1 MNRKQLIKPLLFLG
15 SLLLLSG
22 CGSDSA
28 KTYSN
33 SSYAATSQSSSE
45 GDYGWYE
52 ESSDEMDMA
61 ATDTTE
67 DAEPAEA
74 GSGIPDEA
82 LNDQA
87 NRKLIKTVSL
97 SMETQAF
104 DEMKAQL
111 EEAITSFGGYVESS
125 DYNIPTGSYSKNR
138 FYSITVRVP
147 SDKLDEFT
155 DKVGNL
161 GTITNKSEN
170 VEDVTLDYV
179 DKEAYLESLRT
190 EYNRVT
196 ELLEEATDLDQILAL
211 ESKLSDLRY
220 EINSY
225 ESRLRTYDNLID
237 YSTVYLYISE
247 VQYVTDVQPTVGS
260 RISNG
265 FRDSLLTIRDFFVNL
280 IVFLLANLPILLL
293 IAIFIVLIVVIV
305 RKIPKKIRN
314 KDKKKP
320 SKRKEENEEDKE
332 NGN

>member
-1 MNRKQLIKPLLFLG
+1 MNRKRLIKPLLFLG

-33 SSYAATSQSSSE
+33 SSYATTSQSSSE
-45 GDYGWYE
+45 DDYGWYE
-52 ESSDEMDMA
+52 DSSEMDMKA
-61 ATDTTE
+61 SDTTE
-67 DAEPAEA
+67 AAEPTET

-111 EEAITSFGGYVESS
+111 EEAITSFGGYAESS
-125 DYNIPTGSYSKNR
+125 DYNIPSGSYSQNR

-179 DKEAYLESLRT
+179 DKEAYLESLQT
-190 EYNRVT
+190 EYDRVT

-237 YSTVYLYISE
+237 YSTVYIYISE

-293 IAIFIVLIVVIV
+293 IAIFTVLIVVIV
-305 RKIPKKIRN
+305 RKIPKKIRKKN
-314 KDKKKP
+314 KKKA
-320 SKRKEENEEDKE
+320 SEEEK
-332 NGN
+332 